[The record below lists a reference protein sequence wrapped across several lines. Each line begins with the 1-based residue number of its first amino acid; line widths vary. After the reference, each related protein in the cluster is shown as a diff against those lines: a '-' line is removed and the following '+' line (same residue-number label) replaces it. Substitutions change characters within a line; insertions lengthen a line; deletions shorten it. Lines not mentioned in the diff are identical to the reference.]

1 MKAARVV
8 GTSLFWKL
16 FRPFFSIPTSNRF
29 DKLRTVENTHNDA
42 KIDDIIEI
50 DASKARQ
57 IPFVKSAK
65 SAVKIRPEVVINKY
79 PENQHIFGKENI
91 NTKRRPE
98 TYTDALY
105 GNIKKDNRKIT
116 MFTDSLP
123 TDIWRPKLNHC
134 TDAVARLKSFPG
146 ATSN

>member
-8 GTSLFWKL
+8 GTCLFWKL
-16 FRPFFSIPTSNRF
+16 FRLFFNIPTSNRF
-29 DKLRTVENTHNDA
+29 DNHDA
-42 KIDDIIEI
+42 KINDIIEI
-50 DASKARQ
+50 NASKARQ

-65 SAVKIRPEVVINKY
+65 STVKIRPEVVINKY

-116 MFTDSLP
+116 MFTDSIP

-134 TDAVARLKSFPG
+134 ADAVARLKSFPG